1 MDDSKYLVD
10 EIRQVIE
17 STVHP
22 CYHNTAYTELY
33 CRCPECGDSK
43 KSKSSAHFYIHLKP
57 PFKFYCQKC
66 GYSGRLNQEV
76 LNKLQIYNNDVVL
89 NIAEANK
96 TVSENTTV
104 YVKKKQVEY
113 NYKDELNEV
122 TAKSLEYFNNRFGVN
137 ETLETLNSKFK
148 CVCDPSA
155 YLKTIPVDVS
165 KSKFIFSSAIG
176 FVSSDNKYIICRD
189 ITGEQKVRYSN
200 TPLTND
206 IDKSKI
212 YNIRT
217 PINMLEDEITLVIT
231 EGIFDCIGVYYK
243 FYQNAKNVIIAA
255 ACGKSFIQVINKFI
269 RMGFL
274 NLKIKI
280 YADTDVP
287 VAFFKD
293 MKRSSDF
300 IKNNNIEIYYNKLG
314 KDCGVRADQ
323 IDVQMTVI

>member
-1 MDDSKYLVD
+1 MDDSTYLVD

-76 LNKLQIYNNDVVL
+76 LNKLQIFNNDVVL

-104 YVKKKQVEY
+104 FIKKKQVEF
-113 NYKDELNEV
+113 NYADELNDITE
-122 TAKSLEYFNNRFGVN
+122 KSLTYFNNRFGVT
-137 ETLETLNSKFK
+137 EDLETLNKKFK
-148 CVCDPSA
+148 CVCNPLS
-155 YLKTIPVDVS
+155 YLNSLGIDVS
-165 KSKFIFSSAIG
+165 KSRFKFDSAIG

-189 ITGEQKVRYSN
+189 ITGEQKLRYSN
-200 TPLTND
+200 TPLVND
-206 IDKSKI
+206 INKSKI

-217 PINMLEDEITLVIT
+217 PINLLQDEVTLVIT

-243 FYQNAKNVIIAA
+243 FYRDAENVIIAA

-280 YADTDVP
+280 YADNDVP
-287 VAFFKD
+287 VEFFKE
-293 MKRSSDF
+293 MKRSSNF
-300 IKNNNIEIYYNKLG
+300 IKNNNIEIFYNKLG
-314 KDCGVRADQ
+314 KDCGVSADQ
-323 IDVQMTVI
+323 IDVQSTMI